1 MSIPTDKL
9 LHLLVGC
16 AIAAAMHPFGILPAF
31 IALAVVGIGKEVYD
45 YFNHGTVDVYDF
57 MATVWGGAVTLVQI
71 NAMLVPHG

>member
-16 AIAAAMHPFGILPAF
+16 AMHPFGILPA
-31 IALAVVGIGKEVYD
+31 
-45 YFNHGTVDVYDF
+45 F